1 MKTTFLAIATTAFL
15 FASCEKDDNKPNAGI
30 FKGPVKPFH
39 HGKAYTWL
47 ESDNNNKPLKIAV
60 NISDEAWA
68 NLPTAEAP
76 GGGGHDHSHDNV
88 VRLKFHP
95 KVDST
100 IFNHVELGWNPSG
113 HEPIPIYGIAH
124 FDFHFYNISTAEV
137 DAIPPYE
144 LDSMKFKNIPGPQY
158 LPANYMYFGGGV
170 PKMGAHL
177 IDVTS
182 PELSGAVFGQTFIY
196 GSYNGKVTFTEPMI
210 TKAFIE
216 ANPAFSRAIPQPAKV
231 QKTGYYPTKLRFV
244 RNSGSRDFILE
255 DFVYRV
261 AQ

>member
-1 MKTTFLAIATTAFL
+1 MKKTFFAIATLAIL
-15 FASCEKDDNKPNAGI
+15 AASCEKDDQKPQSGI
-30 FKGPVKPFH
+30 FKGPVKNWH
-39 HGKAYTWL
+39 SGKAFTWL
-47 ESDNNNKPLKIAV
+47 ETDKNDKPLRIAI
-60 NISDEAWA
+60 NISDEAW
-68 NLPTAEAP
+68 NSLPTGSHQHDHEQ
-76 GGGGHDHSHDNV
+76 GHDHGNA
-88 VRLKFHP
+88 VRLKYHP

-100 IFNHVELGWNPSG
+100 IFNHVELGWNPQG
-113 HEPIPIYGIAH
+113 HEPMPIYGIAH
-124 FDFHFYNISTAEV
+124 FDFHFYNVSTAEV

-144 LDSMKFKNIPGPQY
+144 LDSMKFKNLPAPAY
-158 LPANYMYFGGGV
+158 FPANYMYFGGGV

-216 ANPAFSRAIPQPAKV
+216 ANASFSRSLPQPAKV
-231 QKTGYYPTKLRFV
+231 QKTGYYPTRLRFA

>member
-1 MKTTFLAIATTAFL
+1 MKKTFFAIATLAVL
-15 FASCEKDDNKPNAGI
+15 AASCEKDDQKPEAGI
-30 FKGPVKPFH
+30 FKGPVKPWH
-39 HGKAYTWL
+39 SGKAFTWL
-47 ESDNNNKPLKIAV
+47 ETDNNNKPLKIAI

-68 NLPTAEAP
+68 HLPTGADQHE
-76 GGGGHDHSHDNV
+76 HDHDHENA

-100 IFNHVELGWNPSG
+100 IFNHVELGWNPHG
-113 HEPIPIYGIAH
+113 HDPMPIYGIPH
-124 FDFHFYNISTAEV
+124 FDFHFYNVSTAAV

-144 LDSMKFKNIPGPQY
+144 LDSMKFKNLPAPEY
-158 LPANYMYFGGGV
+158 FPANYMYFGGGV
-170 PKMGAHL
+170 PKMGTHL

-182 PELSGAVFGQTFIY
+182 PEVNGAVFGQTFIY

-216 ANPAFSRAIPQPAKV
+216 ANPSFSRAIPQPAKV
-231 QKTGYYPTKLRFV
+231 QKTGFYPTRLRFA
-244 RNSGSRDFILE
+244 RNAGSRDFILE
-255 DFVYRV
+255 DFVYRT